1 MGGMDLDNLLS
12 ESEDSTVK
20 ALLYRG
26 TNPGVEKV
34 VAALQK
40 DFQKKCAWGG
50 VGGAEAEGLV
60 RDAFAVMVKLSGG
73 LLEEVNAMVS

>member
-1 MGGMDLDNLLS
+1 MEAIGGMDLDNLLS

-40 DFQKKCAWGG
+40 DF
-50 VGGAEAEGLV
+50 
-60 RDAFAVMVKLSGG
+60 
-73 LLEEVNAMVS
+73 